1 MASTRTTTATRPIA
15 IGGDPAGSIRSK
27 SSHAAAA
34 RRGRRLIRR
43 LTVPPFEALEPFLS
57 RLAGSDPEIRQTVSR
72 ILEDVL
78 ARGDLAV
85 QEYGRQFDGV
95 DLGPDSWELDAAAW
109 QDAPSRV
116 APPLQEALSRAVRRV
131 TEYHQ
136 RQRDTGYHLAEPDGS
151 LIGMKV
157 TPLNRVGLYVPGGK
171 ASYPSTVV
179 MNAVPALVAGVQE
192 IIAVIPPP
200 GVTDLVLAAC
210 ALSGVT
216 RVFRI
221 GGAQAIGAL
230 AYGTRTIPRV
240 DKIVGPGNRW
250 VTEAKRQ
257 VVGHVGIDMV
267 AGPTEVLILADETA
281 RADRV
286 AADLIAQAEHDEDA
300 TSWCVTT
307 DADLAEGLPA
317 AIEAALSRAQR
328 GAIARVALDRNG
340 LIVLAGSMREAIE
353 VINRRAPEHVQI
365 LAEGAER
372 VAGAIRN
379 AGAIFLGDSTPEPV
393 GDYVA
398 GPSHV
403 LPTGGTA
410 RYASPLGVYD
420 FVKRT
425 SVIRYASA
433 RLAEDADSII
443 ALAEAEG
450 LFGHAE
456 AVRMRVS
463 GSGGQAR

>member
-1 MASTRTTTATRPIA
+1 
-15 IGGDPAGSIRSK
+15 
-27 SSHAAAA
+27 
-34 RRGRRLIRR
+34 
-43 LTVPPFEALEPFLS
+43 
-57 RLAGSDPEIRQTVSR
+57 
-72 ILEDVL
+72 VL

-85 QEYGRQFDGV
+85 QEFAREFDRV
-95 DLGPDSWELDAAAW
+95 ELSPSEWELETGAW
-109 QDAPSRV
+109 QDAPSRI
-116 APPLQEALSRAVRRV
+116 APGLKEALSRAVRRV

-136 RQRDTGYHLAEPDGS
+136 RQRDTGFYLTEPDGS

-157 TPLNRVGLYVPGGK
+157 APLDRVGLYIPGGK
-171 ASYPSTVV
+171 ASYPSSVI
-179 MNAVPALVAGVQE
+179 MNALPALVAGVQE
-192 IIAVIPPP
+192 IIAVIPP
-200 GVTDLVLAAC
+200 GGITDVVLAAC

-216 RVFRI
+216 RVFRV
-221 GGAQAIGAL
+221 GGVQAIGAL
-230 AYGTRTIPRV
+230 AYGTKTIPRV

-267 AGPTEVLILADETA
+267 AGPSEVLIIADETA
-281 RADRV
+281 RAERV
-286 AADLIAQAEHDEDA
+286 AADMIAQAEHDEDA

-307 DADLAEGLPA
+307 DPDLAEALPA
-317 AIEAALSRAQR
+317 AVDVALT
-328 GAIARVALDRNG
+328 GAPRESIARVALDRNG
-340 LIVLAGSMREAIE
+340 LVVLTPSMREAIE
-353 VINRRAPEHVQI
+353 VANRRAPEHVQI
-365 LAEGAER
+365 SAEGAER

-425 SVIRYASA
+425 SVIRYAGS
-433 RLAEDADSII
+433 RLAADAAAII

-456 AVRMRVS
+456 AIRLRV
-463 GSGGQAR
+463 GQASRGGG